1 MKTRTWLLPAL
12 LATLTG
18 PAAAQAPT
26 YRPSTQLGP
35 RQPLLSPY
43 LNLLRGGDPAANY
56 YLGTIPERQRRQNAA
71 LFSSQIE
78 SLEQQVN
85 QQTAIPDVDE
95 ALFQPAPATGHPTAF
110 MNLGGYFNTGSVRR
124 PLPAARRPATGGPK
138 TGPDIPKTPGRPN

>member
-18 PAAAQAPT
+18 SAAAQAPV

-43 LNLLRGGDPAANY
+43 LNLLRGGDPASNY

-71 LFSSQIE
+71 LFSSQIQ
-78 SLEQQVN
+78 SLEQQVT
-85 QQTAIPDVDE
+85 QQTTIPDVDE
-95 ALFQPAPATGHPTAF
+95 ALFQPAPATGHATAF
-110 MNLGGYFNTGSVRR
+110 MNLGGYFNQGTVRR
-124 PLPAARRPATGGPK
+124 PLPPARRPPTGGPP